1 MTTGTDLRDEMDTLR
16 SMILGALEALKVEH
30 EWVTTEMLQKVIMM
44 QQGVNYSLSRVG
56 NNLRCLRGHGV
67 VEDQN
72 QRGIRH
78 WRLTGSPYAPDAPVK
93 LLVSFPSAVHSMIAD
108 FSRRGGIS
116 KNAFVVNMV
125 ASGIQQLTAAKLA
138 SKKPVSP
145 DSEISPS

>member
-1 MTTGTDLRDEMDTLR
+1 MPGNADLRAEMDTLR
-16 SMILGALEALKVEH
+16 SRVLGALEALKTEH

-44 QQGVNYSLSRVG
+44 QHGVNYSLSRVG

-72 QRGIRH
+72 MRGVRH
-78 WRLTGSPYAPDAPVK
+78 WRLTGNVYAPDAPVK

-108 FSRRGGIS
+108 FSKRGGIS

-125 ASGIQQLTAAKLA
+125 ASGIQQLTAAKLGSRKA
-138 SKKPVSP
+138 VPP
-145 DSEISPS
+145 FSEATPS